1 MSQRKE
7 EQKMENST
15 KKRVLALR
23 KLLKSKKPKFRR
35 QESWRYLRVDESWRK
50 PDGVDSKMRRR
61 KKGWPKLVEVG
72 YRSPKAARGLHPSG
86 YQEVLVYNVD
96 NLEDVNPNTQAIRI
110 AHTVG
115 ARKRIE
121 ITAKARERAIH
132 VLNPREVERPLEEET
147 EVEAEAEITKT
158 AEVEKPKAARKEEK
172 KVES

>member
-1 MSQRKE
+1 
-7 EQKMENST
+7 
-15 KKRVLALR
+15 
-23 KLLKSKKPKFRR
+23 
-35 QESWRYLRVDESWRK
+35 
-50 PDGVDSKMRRR
+50 
-61 KKGWPKLVEVG
+61 
-72 YRSPKAARGLHPSG
+72 
-86 YQEVLVYNVD
+86 VD